1 MAVRQILKEAF
12 NLNLPSGAVQNEDT
26 LRRNIYS
33 YFDALKDAPAGEKP
47 GPFSVSYVP
56 GDWFGRQD
64 KEIQS
69 AIMALLGTTNFSP
82 ERSQPGGSALS
93 SIGTLIGAGVG
104 GYIGV
109 KTGGPSGALA
119 GAETGAGLVDDI
131 MYHSTHTGD

>member
-1 MAVRQILKEAF
+1 M
-12 NLNLPSGAVQNEDT
+12 
-26 LRRNIYS
+26 
-33 YFDALKDAPAGEKP
+33 
-47 GPFSVSYVP
+47 P
-56 GDWFGRQD
+56 GDWFGKQD

-104 GYIGV
+104 GYIGY

-119 GAETGAGLVDDI
+119 GAEAGAETVDSI
-131 MYHSTHTGD
+131 MHHSTHTGN